1 MLVESVYT
9 IQCRQLR
16 MKLNVMQ
23 RGNFLE
29 YDVDMKIIYDNI
41 LIEIIRNIW
50 VQWLI
55 AEKFIKKRTNRESL
69 IK

>member
-41 LIEIIRNIW
+41 LIEIIRNI
-50 VQWLI
+50 
-55 AEKFIKKRTNRESL
+55 
-69 IK
+69 

>member
-1 MLVESVYT
+1 MLVESVCA

-29 YDVDMKIIYDNI
+29 YDADMRIMYDLNI
-41 LIEIIRNIW
+41 
-50 VQWLI
+50 
-55 AEKFIKKRTNRESL
+55 
-69 IK
+69 